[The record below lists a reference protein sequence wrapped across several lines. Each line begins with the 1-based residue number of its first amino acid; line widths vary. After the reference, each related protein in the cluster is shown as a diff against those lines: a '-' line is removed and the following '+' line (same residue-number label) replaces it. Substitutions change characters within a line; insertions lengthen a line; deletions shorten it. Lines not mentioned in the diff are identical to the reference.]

1 MICYFDT
8 SALVKLYVE
17 EPGSELVK
25 ACTRECYIV
34 ATSRVAY
41 AEARAAF
48 ARAWREEMLG
58 DQEYLEVV
66 SNFKEEWPSF
76 FTLNLSDS
84 VLQRVDVLIDKY
96 SLRGFDV
103 LHLASTFVLSR
114 QNEGERLLV
123 GCWDARLWDCYR
135 QEGFS
140 LLPEERPGKA
150 DYNL

>member
-1 MICYFDT
+1 MTCYFDT
-8 SALVKLYVE
+8 SALLKLYVE

-25 ACTRECYIV
+25 ACTRESYMV

-48 ARAWREEMLG
+48 ARAWHEEMLG

-76 FTLNLSDS
+76 FSLNVSDS

-114 QNEGERLLV
+114 QNEGEKLLV
-123 GCWDARLWDCYR
+123 GCWDARLCCYR
-135 QEGFS
+135 HEGFS

-150 DYNL
+150 DYSL